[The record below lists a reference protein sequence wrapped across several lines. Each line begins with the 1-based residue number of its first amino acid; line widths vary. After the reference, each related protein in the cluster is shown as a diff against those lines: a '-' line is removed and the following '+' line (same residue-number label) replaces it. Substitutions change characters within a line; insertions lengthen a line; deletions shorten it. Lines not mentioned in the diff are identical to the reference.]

1 MRLCSPA
8 LALMILSAATVYGC
22 GSPAQDRQGSSVP
35 LPVPTHTSASLGS
48 RANVATVEP
57 APGTPTIAP
66 VRSTPMPITQRDET
80 PSPYQ
85 ESQPFEIFPNSP
97 PASLGKPYPFVLNI
111 HCGPDFDVDFDG
123 SFWKLDERR
132 VIPEDY
138 LGGGVPELEGTMTLI
153 TPDRARFDFDPA
165 SIYTNLR
172 PSRASIFF
180 VRHEGR
186 KILDHPCV

>member
-1 MRLCSPA
+1 MRLYSPT
-8 LALMILSAATVYGC
+8 LALMILAPAMLYGC
-22 GSPAQDRQGSSVP
+22 GNPAQDRQGSSV
-35 LPVPTHTSASLGS
+35 LAPVPTHSSAALGS
-48 RANVATVEP
+48 RPNVETVEP
-57 APGTPTIAP
+57 APETPTVAP
-66 VRSTPMPITQRDET
+66 VRSTPMPITQREKT
-80 PSPYQ
+80 QPPYQ
-85 ESQPFEIFPNSP
+85 RAEPVEVSPNSP
-97 PASLGKPYPFVLNI
+97 RASLGKPYPFVLNI
-111 HCGPDFDVDFDG
+111 HCGLDFEVDFNG

-132 VIPEDY
+132 GVPEDY